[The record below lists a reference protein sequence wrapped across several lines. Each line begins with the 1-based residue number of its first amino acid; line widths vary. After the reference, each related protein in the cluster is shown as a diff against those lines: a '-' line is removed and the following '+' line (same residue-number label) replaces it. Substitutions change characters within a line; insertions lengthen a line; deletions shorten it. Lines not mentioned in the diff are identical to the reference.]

1 MTDPFA
7 YKHVEAEI
15 GGGDPN
21 HFLTFFGG
29 GGWGTTRGADLKS
42 YYKLCFEISIISFSI
57 AIVSPIIIVYEIT

>member
-1 MTDPFA
+1 M
-7 YKHVEAEI
+7 
-15 GGGDPN
+15 GGESGWRSKPYDVIFDI
-21 HFLTFFGG
+21 FLG